1 MSNILISSV
10 NWLGDAVMSMPAL
23 QEYHI
28 THPGNSITMLSK
40 ASVAPLWRM
49 HPVVSD
55 VIVLETG
62 STGSLRAA
70 SLVKQGAFERAYIFP
85 NSMRS
90 VLVPYLGGV
99 PERIGF
105 RGHQR
110 AMLLT
115 KVVDAAP
122 PPGGSPHQA
131 WEYVRILDLAL
142 AADAVLPAPRVGVT
156 SRQLEEA
163 AALIGCSADAGV
175 LLLALMPGAAR
186 GSSKRWPPEH
196 FAEAGR
202 RLRKRTGA
210 KLVVLGA
217 YADHDECQSVSDSI
231 GEGVINLCGK
241 TSLEQLAGVLAM
253 CGAVICNDS
262 GGMHLASAVG
272 SRVVA
277 VFGMTDPAR
286 TGPLGEGH
294 RVIMRPGVQGS
305 RDIPRESQSASD
317 CLRSIPPEDV
327 VHAAELVLSGC

>member
-28 THPGNSITMLSK
+28 THPRNSITMLSK

-49 HPVVSD
+49 HPAVSD

-70 SLVKQGAFERAYIFP
+70 SLIKMGGFERAYIFP

-90 VLVPYLGGV
+90 ALVPYLGGV
-99 PERIGF
+99 PVRIGF

-115 KVVDAAP
+115 KVIDASA
-122 PPGGSPHQA
+122 PPGGSVHQA
-131 WEYVRILDLAL
+131 WEYVRILDLAM

-163 AALIGCSADAGV
+163 AAMIGCDANADG
-175 LLLALMPGAAR
+175 LLVALLPGAAR

-196 FAEAGR
+196 FAQTGR
-202 RLRKRTGA
+202 ELRKRTGA
-210 KLVVLGA
+210 KLVVLGSH
-217 YADHDECQSVSDSI
+217 ADHEECRSVSDSI

-253 CGAVICNDS
+253 CGTVISNDS

-286 TGPLGEGH
+286 TGPLGNGH

-305 RDIPRESQSASD
+305 RDIPRESESASE
-317 CLRSIPPEDV
+317 CLSAIPPEDV
-327 VHAAELVLSGC
+327 VHAAELILSEC